1 MKEEK
6 VVLKTEFITLNQ
18 LLKLVGVSANGAEA
32 KYMILDGKVKVNGEV
47 EIRRGKKIRV
57 GDNIDVEIGRA
68 HDANI
73 SYAVFCL
80 KKKKNMISSST
91 STFSHLMFIHHL

>member
-1 MKEEK
+1 MNNELSQEGVVMKEEK

-57 GDNIDVEIGRA
+57 GDNIDVEGVL
-68 HDANI
+68 
-73 SYAVFCL
+73 YKVEEE
-80 KKKKNMISSST
+80 
-91 STFSHLMFIHHL
+91 